1 MDCPCGGKSFEACC
15 APFIQGDKSPKT
27 AEELMRSRYTAYTRA
42 EVAYIKTTTIPKD
55 QKEFDLEAAEAWAKE
70 SQWLGFELV
79 KKEAGEATDDKG
91 TIEFIARYKA
101 DDQIENHHELATFVK
116 VKDVWFFEDGQ
127 VITQVVNQAP
137 KVGRNEPCPCG
148 SGKKFKKCCG

>member
-1 MDCPCGGKSFEACC
+1 MDCPCGGKSFETCC

-42 EVAYIKTTTIPKD
+42 EVQYIKTTTIPKD
-55 QKEFDLEAAEAWAKE
+55 QKEFDLEAAESWAKE
-70 SQWLGFELV
+70 SQWLGFELI
-79 KKEAGEATDDKG
+79 KKEAGEATDEKG
-91 TIEFIARYKA
+91 SIEFIARYKA
-101 DDQIENHHELATFVK
+101 DGQIENHHELATFVK
-116 VKDVWFFEDGQ
+116 IKDTWFFEDGK
-127 VITQVVNQAP
+127 VITQVVNTAP